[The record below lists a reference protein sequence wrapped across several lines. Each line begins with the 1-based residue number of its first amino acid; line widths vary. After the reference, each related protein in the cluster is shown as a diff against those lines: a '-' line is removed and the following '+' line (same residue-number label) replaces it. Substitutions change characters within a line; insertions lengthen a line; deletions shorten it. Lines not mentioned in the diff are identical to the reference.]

1 MTILRTCVAVAVS
14 LLVAAGQAVV
24 VDVQVADAQI
34 INASLPTSSEGVQT
48 AAGNAKTG
56 EEQGE
61 FLPVSWPSV
70 SLPRITMPQFTM
82 PQITMP
88 QITMPKWPTNA
99 DGSAVSP
106 FAPITAGASKISA
119 GTRKVWEGAKEMIGF
134 GSRSEA
140 AQLAASP
147 SEPSF
152 WQRMTGR
159 EPEPT
164 GPRTIA
170 EFMAQPRVGQ

>member
-1 MTILRTCVAVAVS
+1 MTISRKCVAVVVS
-14 LLVAAGQAVV
+14 LLVAASQAVV
-24 VDVQVADAQI
+24 VDVQITEAQI
-34 INASLPTSSEGVQT
+34 LNASVPTSSEGVQT
-48 AAGNAKTG
+48 AAGNPNTV
-56 EEQGE
+56 EEQGG

-70 SLPRITMPQFTM
+70 SLPQVSMPKM
-82 PQITMP
+82 
-88 QITMPKWPTNA
+88 TMPKIPMPTWPTNA

-119 GTRKVWEGAKEMIGF
+119 GTRKAWEGAKEMFGF
-134 GSRSEA
+134 SSSFDSDGRA
-140 AQLAASP
+140 TQLAAYP

>member
-1 MTILRTCVAVAVS
+1 MTISRKCVVVAVS

-24 VDVQVADAQI
+24 VDVQITEAQI
-34 INASLPTSSEGVQT
+34 LNASVPTSSEGVQT

-56 EEQGE
+56 EEQGG

-70 SLPRITMPQFTM
+70 SLPKVTMP
-82 PQITMP
+82 I
-88 QITMPKWPTNA
+88 ITMPKWPTNA
-99 DGSAVSP
+99 DGTAVSP

-119 GTRKVWEGAKEMIGF
+119 GTRKVWEGAKEMF
-134 GSRSEA
+134 GYGDKSEA
-140 AQLAASP
+140 AQPAAYP

-159 EPEPT
+159 EPEPS
-164 GPRTIA
+164 GPRTVA

>member
-1 MTILRTCVAVAVS
+1 MTISRKCVAVAVS

-24 VDVQVADAQI
+24 VDAQI
-34 INASLPTSSEGVQT
+34 INASVPTSSEGVQT

-56 EEQGE
+56 EEQGG

-70 SLPRITMPQFTM
+70 SLPKVTMPKITMPKI
-82 PQITMP
+82 P
-88 QITMPKWPTNA
+88 MPKWPTNA

-119 GTRKVWEGAKEMIGF
+119 GTQKAWQGAKEMFGF
-134 GSRSEA
+134 GGKGEA
-140 AQLAASP
+140 ARPAASP
-147 SEPSF
+147 SEPSL
-152 WQRMTGR
+152 WQRMIGR
-159 EPEPT
+159 EPEPS
-164 GPRTIA
+164 GPRTVA

>member
-1 MTILRTCVAVAVS
+1 MTISRKCVAVVVS

-24 VDVQVADAQI
+24 VDVQITEAQI
-34 INASLPTSSEGVQT
+34 LNASVPTSNEGVQT
-48 AAGNAKTG
+48 AAGNPNTG
-56 EEQGE
+56 EEQGG

-70 SLPRITMPQFTM
+70 SLPKVPMPQFAM
-82 PQITMP
+82 PQIPMP
-88 QITMPKWPTNA
+88 TWPTNA

-106 FAPITAGASKISA
+106 FAPITAGAGMISA
-119 GTRKVWEGAKEMIGF
+119 GTQKVWQGTKEMF
-134 GSRSEA
+134 GYGDKSEA
-140 AQLAASP
+140 AQPAAYP

-159 EPEPT
+159 EPEPS
-164 GPRTIA
+164 GPRTVA

>member
-1 MTILRTCVAVAVS
+1 MAISRKCVAVAVS

-24 VDVQVADAQI
+24 VDVQITEAQI
-34 INASLPTSSEGVQT
+34 LNASVPTSNEGVQT

-56 EEQGE
+56 EEQGG

-70 SLPRITMPQFTM
+70 SLPKVP
-82 PQITMP
+82 
-88 QITMPKWPTNA
+88 MPKMAMPKIPMPTWPTNA
-99 DGSAVSP
+99 DGSAVSA
-106 FAPITAGASKISA
+106 FTPITVGASKISA
-119 GTRKVWEGAKEMIGF
+119 GTQKVWQGTKEMFGF
-134 GSRSEA
+134 GGKSEA
-140 AQLAASP
+140 ARPAAYS

-159 EPEPT
+159 EPEPS
-164 GPRTIA
+164 GPRTVA

>member
-1 MTILRTCVAVAVS
+1 MTISRTCVAVAVS

-56 EEQGE
+56 EEQGG

-82 PQITMP
+82 PKITMP
-88 QITMPKWPTNA
+88 RWPTNA

-106 FAPITAGASKISA
+106 FAPITAGAGKISV
-119 GTRKVWEGAKEMIGF
+119 GTQKAWEGAKEMFGF
-134 GSRSEA
+134 GSSSDSDGGA
-140 AQLAASP
+140 AQPAASP
-147 SEPSF
+147 SEPSL
-152 WQRMTGR
+152 WQRMISR
-159 EPEPT
+159 EPEPA
-164 GPRTIA
+164 GPRTVA